1 LLKAFQISPIFLM
14 LCATY
19 GMARRGLQ
27 EKAPARVGAG
37 AGSLAVG

>member
-1 LLKAFQISPIFLM
+1 
-14 LCATY
+14 
-19 GMARRGLQ
+19 MARRGLQ